1 MVEENKLMLCLKTEY
16 AAQKTTCSDFVVSL
30 DIRFTFIIMSLFF
43 VAQSVTAQGRRMEGD
58 LDVTPVRG
66 SVYMMVM
73 EPAGNVGVSVGPDG
87 AFIIDDQFAPMTDRI
102 VAAVSEL
109 TEQSIKYV
117 LNTHWH
123 GDHTGSNENFGNRG
137 HVIVAHD
144 NARTRMMTDQ
154 YHLVFRAETPPHPE
168 AALPVITF
176 SDTMT
181 FQFNDDVIYVIH
193 VPAAH
198 TDGDAI
204 FYFEKADVMHTGD
217 AFINR
222 GFPLIDIASGGT
234 IKGQIEATNKML
246 ELVGSDTI
254 IIPGHGPLA
263 DRERMIEIRDMLV
276 QARNAVVKYL
286 EQDMSLD
293 EILAERPLAG
303 LEAEWGQ
310 GIVKGRLFVRIIYQS
325 ETGDWQ
331 VP

>member
-1 MVEENKLMLCLKTEY
+1 
-16 AAQKTTCSDFVVSL
+16 
-30 DIRFTFIIMSLFF
+30 
-43 VAQSVTAQGRRMEGD
+43 
-58 LDVTPVRG
+58 
-66 SVYMMVM
+66 
-73 EPAGNVGVSVGPDG
+73 
-87 AFIIDDQFAPMTDRI
+87 
-102 VAAVSEL
+102 
-109 TEQSIKYV
+109 
-117 LNTHWH
+117 
-123 GDHTGSNENFGNRG
+123 
-137 HVIVAHD
+137 
-144 NARTRMMTDQ
+144 
-154 YHLVFRAETPPHPE
+154 
-168 AALPVITF
+168 
-176 SDTMT
+176 MT

>member
-1 MVEENKLMLCLKTEY
+1 MLCLKTKY
-16 AAQKTTCSDFVVSL
+16 APENVSRLDFTASVGIGL
-30 DIRFTFIIMSLFF
+30 AFFILSLFL
-43 VAQSVTAQGRRMEGD
+43 VMQPVTAQGRRMVGD
-58 LDVTPVRG
+58 LEVTPVRG

-73 EPAGNVGVSVGPDG
+73 EPAGNLGVSAGPDG
-87 AFIIDDQFAPMTDRI
+87 AFIIDDQFAPMTGRI
-102 VAAVSEL
+102 ITAVGKL
-109 TEQSIKYV
+109 TEQPIKYV

-123 GDHTGSNENFGNRG
+123 GDHTGSNENFGNMG
-137 HVIVAHD
+137 HIIVAHD
-144 NARTRMMTDQ
+144 NVRTRMTTDQ
-154 YHLVFRAETPPHPE
+154 YHLVFRAATPPHPD
-168 AALPVITF
+168 AALPVVTF
-176 SDTMT
+176 SDSMM
-181 FQFNDDVIYVIH
+181 FYFNYDVIHVIH

-204 FYFEKADVMHTGD
+204 FYFENADVMHTGD

-246 ELVGSDTI
+246 ELAGSDTI

-263 DRERMIEIRDMLV
+263 DRPRMIEIRDMLV
-276 QARNAVVKYL
+276 QARNAVVKL
-286 EQDMSLD
+286 LDQGMSLD
-293 EILAERPLAG
+293 EILAEKPLAG
-303 LEAEWGQ
+303 LEAQWGQ